1 MTRMQQ
7 NETSYS
13 ANEFF
18 SLLGVLLPSANRAKE
33 YSKAKKKKKKKEK
46 GHDVSDFRDV
56 RDARNVESGRRRIP
70 GA

>member
-13 ANEFF
+13 ANELF
-18 SLLGVLLPSANRAKE
+18 SLLGVLLPCANRAKE
-33 YSKAKKKKKKKEK
+33 YSKEKRRKKKEK